1 MEKQLRVLADVLSGC
16 PLTYP
21 CDKLWEPHGWC
32 EKHCFEKQCSGPNTE
47 CWLKYAEEVAKEAE
61 KQ

>member
-1 MEKQLRVLADVLSGC
+1 MEKQLRVLADVLSGS
-16 PLTYP
+16 PLIEP

-32 EKHCFEKQCSGPNTE
+32 EKHCKENQSLPDAE

-61 KQ
+61 Q